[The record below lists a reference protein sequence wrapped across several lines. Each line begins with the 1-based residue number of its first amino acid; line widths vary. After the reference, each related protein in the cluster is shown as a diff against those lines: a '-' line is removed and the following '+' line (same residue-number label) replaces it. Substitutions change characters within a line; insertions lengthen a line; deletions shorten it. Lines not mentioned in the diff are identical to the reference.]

1 MAIDYE
7 NPFQG
12 ELKLINQDK
21 TIKDIFFYSDD
32 SFIKTIDLIK
42 RNGLTK
48 ENSIIP
54 IKTLSIY
61 SRDEKY
67 ISKGNY
73 LFSENA
79 NGLSLKQSFE
89 PKNHFCGLFEKPLS
103 NAIITIK
110 LGNFELV
117 VDESTRREYGE
128 YIEYTDAVL
137 NLYNGEYGIAFGQIT

>member
-89 PKNHFCGLFEKPLS
+89 HRNHFFGLFEKLLS
-103 NAIITIK
+103 NSIITIK
-110 LGNFELV
+110 LGNFGFV

-128 YIEYTDAVL
+128 FIEYTDVAL
-137 NLYNGEYGIAFGQIT
+137 NLYYGEYDVAYGQIM